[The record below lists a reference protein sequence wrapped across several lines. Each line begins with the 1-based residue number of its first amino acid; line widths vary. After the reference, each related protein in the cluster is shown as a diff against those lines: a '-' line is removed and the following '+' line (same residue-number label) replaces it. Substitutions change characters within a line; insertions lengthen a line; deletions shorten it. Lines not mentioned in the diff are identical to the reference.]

1 MRFAS
6 TAAPRSPQAWWRISA
21 AVGAGGAVL
30 AASGGWGALAVVLA
44 VWAVVS
50 LYGSVDHLVEPALVE
65 LLQTMPAPHRSP
77 RVAALHPFGPTAL
90 TTRQRRVLRLLA
102 YGLPEDEV
110 AELLKVG
117 VGEVRSDVAEILDS
131 LGVDDLGEAI
141 DVAHRTGFVAGPQGH
156 EASSAA

>member
-1 MRFAS
+1 MRS
-6 TAAPRSPQAWWRISA
+6 PSSAAPRSPQAWWRISA
-21 AVGAGGAVL
+21 AAGAGGAVL
-30 AASGGWGALAVVLA
+30 AASSGWGALAAVLA
-44 VWAVVS
+44 MWAIVS
-50 LYGSVDHLVEPALVE
+50 LYGSVDHLVEPAMVE
-65 LLQTMPAPHRSP
+65 LLQTMPAPRRAP
-77 RVAALHPFGPTAL
+77 RVAALHAFGPTAL

-117 VGEVRSDVAEILDS
+117 EPEVRSDVAEILAR

-141 DVAHRTGFVAGPQGH
+141 DVAHRTGFVAGAQGQ